1 MLIGTLAV
9 YPRFE
14 TSRSAEVASEWGPIR
29 QRQSQNQAGSS
40 PPILVSLL
48 DPVMLATWRFLGILC
63 TRSLL
68 SWLVYVKLIPARVI
82 QEEETAEKRPTP
94 IGLRSIFL
102 IDG

>member
-1 MLIGTLAV
+1 M
-9 YPRFE
+9 
-14 TSRSAEVASEWGPIR
+14 ASEPFPIR

-48 DPVMLATWRFLGILC
+48 DPVMLAMWRFLEILY

-68 SWLVYVKLIPARVI
+68 SWLVHVNLIPARVI
-82 QEEETAEKRPTP
+82 QEEESSAEKRHRP